1 MVVLLIW
8 SRIEVIWS
16 AEMIGRFSYD
26 KRSNNVGGL
35 INVERGVLCLL

>member
-8 SRIEVIWS
+8 SRIEVIWW
-16 AEMIGRFSYD
+16 AEMIGRLSYD

>member
-8 SRIEVIWS
+8 NRIEVVRW
-16 AEMIGRFSYD
+16 AELTGRLSYD